1 MKRPCLALILHRCC
15 VLPEDVGSTAQAPK
29 SPGEAQARV
38 TQTKCLEVVSR
49 SWVSQT
55 STLCWASLHLPLPG
69 SVIPGARP
77 TSSLLIEERNLSDAL
92 IPHPMGDA
100 GAQANTAQL

>member
-15 VLPEDVGSTAQAPK
+15 VLLEDVGSTAQAPK

-49 SWVSQT
+49 SWVS
-55 STLCWASLHLPLPG
+55 LHLSLPG
-69 SVIPGARP
+69 SIIPGARP
-77 TSSLLIEERNLSDAL
+77 TSSLLIGEE
-92 IPHPMGDA
+92 PF
-100 GAQANTAQL
+100 